1 MFIVAVCLFLNTV
14 RYTDICFGGIALHK
28 NKFVLLVSLFIFWL
42 ILSSSYDFQHIIVG
56 LILAIGLTWI
66 WQDAADELP
75 NSTLSIKTWLKFLY
89 YLLLLGW
96 EILLANI
103 AVIKSLIFDYPDIE
117 PEFVY
122 FKSNLK
128 TKWGRVILANS
139 ITITPGTVTVD
150 VNPDNGDFLVH
161 ALTKEMAEQVRNS
174 KLIQYVRNLETC
186 RSGINEPT

>member
-1 MFIVAVCLFLNTV
+1 MYIAFICIDLNTV
-14 RYTDICFGGIALHK
+14 RCTDICFGGITLHK
-28 NKFVLLVSLFIFWL
+28 NRYVLLTSLFIFWL

-56 LILAIGLTWI
+56 LILAVGLTWL
-66 WQDAADELP
+66 WQDAANQLP

-89 YLLLLGW
+89 YLVLLGW

-103 AVIKSLIFDYPDIE
+103 AVIKSLVFEFPDIE

-161 ALTKEMAEQVRNS
+161 ALTKEMAEQVLSS
-174 KLIQYVRNLETC
+174 KLIRYVRNLENC
-186 RSGINEPT
+186 RSGINEPA